1 VKALAFKLNRFF
13 YILTGALDRRWPQV
27 LFSPIAP
34 VKLREVPAPR
44 LLGDEWVTIRPRLAG
59 LCGSDMGII
68 LCHESL
74 TLQPFASYPFVLGH
88 EVCGDIVEKGAA
100 VEGFEPGD
108 RVTVMPMLGCRTR
121 GIQPLC
127 SACAGGRPQLCE
139 NWTEGSIAPGTIVGA
154 TAGIPGFLS
163 EMGMAHVSQLHK
175 VPDGVSD
182 EAACMTD
189 PLSNGLHMALQNDVR
204 PGETLLIF
212 GCGVLGLCTIAA
224 LRAVHPEAR
233 LLAVEGNPFNAGV
246 ARDMGVEEVLSPPFD
261 KKFYARVAE
270 LTGSKMFKPM
280 LSKPILS
287 CGGVDRV
294 FDTVGSTDTIQAG
307 LRVLRGG
314 GSFNL
319 IGIGEPKKIDW
330 TPVWFREITVRG
342 MYGYQDEEYAGAV
355 EHDFDLA
362 LRLHAEGRIDVGP
375 LVTHKFSLDDWREG
389 LEVALNKGASKA
401 IKITF
406 HP

>member
-1 VKALAFKLNRFF
+1 MKALAFKLNRPF
-13 YILTGALDRRWPQV
+13 YLMTGALDRRWPRV

-34 VKLREVPAPR
+34 VKLREVPEPR
-44 LLGDEWVTIRPRLAG
+44 LLGDDWVTIRPRLAG

-88 EVCGDIVEKGAA
+88 EVCGEIVEKGAA
-100 VEGFEPGD
+100 VEGFDTGD
-108 RVTVMPMLGCRTR
+108 RVTVMPMLGCRAR
-121 GIQPLC
+121 GIAPLC
-127 SACAGGRPQLCE
+127 DACAGGRPQLCE
-139 NWTEGSIAPGTIVGA
+139 NWTEGRIAPGTIVGA
-154 TAGIPGFLS
+154 TAGVPGFLS

-189 PLSNGLHMALQNDVR
+189 PLSNGLHMALQNPVQ
-204 PGETLLIF
+204 PGETLLVF
-212 GCGVLGLCTIAA
+212 GCGVMGLCTIAA
-224 LRAVHPEAR
+224 LRAIHPEAR
-233 LLAVEGNPFNAGV
+233 ILAVEGSPYSAKVAG
-246 ARDMGVEEVLSPPFD
+246 DMGVKTVLAPPLD
-261 KKFYARVAE
+261 KKFYGRVAE
-270 LTGSKMFKPM
+270 LTGAKMFRPL
-280 LSKPILS
+280 LSRPILS

-294 FDTVGSTDTIQAG
+294 FDTVGSTETIEAG

-314 GSFNL
+314 GTFNL
-319 IGIGEPKKIDW
+319 LGIGEPKKIDW
-330 TPVWFREITVRG
+330 TPVWFRKIIVRG
-342 MYGYQDEEYAGAV
+342 VYGYQTEEYEGAR

-362 LRLHAEGRIDVGP
+362 LRLHAEGRIDIAP
-375 LVTHKFSLDDWREG
+375 LVTHKFPLDEWKQG
-389 LEVALNKGASKA
+389 FEVALNKGPNQA